1 MALTMTQPAL
11 KTSSNPSTSNRSLEI
26 ALAAAREAEDN
37 RGQDLV
43 VLDMRDQTSAFDY
56 FVIATG
62 TSNRQLR
69 AMSDA
74 IDDVL
79 QKQFGRRRLGL
90 EGYQDSHWIL
100 QDYGSIIIH
109 LFDATTRDYYRLEDL
124 WAGAV
129 KVNR

>member
-1 MALTMTQPAL
+1 MTQPVVRA
-11 KTSSNPSTSNRSLEI
+11 SSDRSLQS

-37 RGQDLV
+37 RGQDVV
-43 VLDMRDQTSAFDY
+43 VLDVREQTAAFDY

-79 QKQFGRRRLGL
+79 QKQFARRRLGR
-90 EGYQDSHWIL
+90 EGYEESHWIL
-100 QDYGSIIIH
+100 LDYGSIVVH
-109 LFDATTRDYYRLEDL
+109 LFDEATRDYYRLEDL
-124 WAGAV
+124 WTGATRV
-129 KVNR
+129 ER

>member
-1 MALTMTQPAL
+1 MTQPAV
-11 KTSSNPSTSNRSLEI
+11 KTSLNPTTSNRSLEL

-37 RGQDLV
+37 RGQDVV

-109 LFDATTRDYYRLEDL
+109 LFDATKRDYYRLEDL
-124 WAGAV
+124 WAGAT
-129 KVNR
+129 KVER

>member
-1 MALTMTQPAL
+1 MALTMTQPAA
-11 KTSSNPSTSNRSLEI
+11 TSNNHLTAGKSLEL
-26 ALAAAREAEDN
+26 ALAAAREAEEN
-37 RGQDLV
+37 RGQDVV
-43 VLDMRDQTSAFDY
+43 VLDMREQTATFDY

-100 QDYGSIIIH
+100 QDYGSIVIH
-109 LFDATTRDYYRLEDL
+109 LFDASKRDFYRLEDL

-129 KVNR
+129 KIER

>member
-1 MALTMTQPAL
+1 VAQTMIQPAVR
-11 KTSSNPSTSNRSLEI
+11 TSQNHSLEL

-37 RGQDLV
+37 RGQEV
-43 VLDMRDQTSAFDY
+43 IVLDMREQTAAFDY

-79 QKQFGRRRLGL
+79 QKKFGHRRLGL

-100 QDYGSIIIH
+100 LDYGSVVIH
-109 LFDATTRDYYRLEDL
+109 LFDAAQRDYYRLEEL
-124 WAGAV
+124 WAGAARV
-129 KVNR
+129 AR

>member
-1 MALTMTQPAL
+1 VAATLSQPAIR
-11 KTSSNPSTSNRSLEI
+11 TNSNRSLEL

-37 RGQDLV
+37 RGQDV
-43 VLDMRDQTSAFDY
+43 AILDLRDQTTAFDY

-79 QKQFGRRRLGL
+79 QKQFGHRRLGV
-90 EGYQDSHWIL
+90 EGYQESRWIL
-100 QDYGSIIIH
+100 LDYGSIVVH
-109 LFDATTRDYYRLEDL
+109 LFDSGQRDYYRLEEL
-124 WAGAV
+124 WAGAPRV
-129 KVNR
+129 PR

>member
-1 MALTMTQPAL
+1 MSQPAL
-11 KTSSNPSTSNRSLEI
+11 RTSPNRSLEL
-26 ALAAAREAEDN
+26 ALAAAQEAEDN
-37 RGQDLV
+37 RGQDVL
-43 VLDMRDQTSAFDY
+43 VLDMREQTSAFDY

-79 QKQFGRRRLGL
+79 QKQFGRRRLSL

-100 QDYGSIIIH
+100 LDYGSVVIH
-109 LFDATTRDYYRLEDL
+109 LFDGPTRQFYQLEDL
-124 WAGAV
+124 WAGSLAV
-129 KVNR
+129 PRT